1 MVKKYIF
8 LVLLMM
14 TSHLAIADRDWSK
27 TFPQIKS
34 SDTITTLAKFCPN
47 ESYVNCND
55 DIYQKVWL
63 HLEAT
68 NGERYRLNLNSVM
81 DGTTGN
87 KIALVYITPP
97 NIGLDMTRMRRLMFN
112 CNGTFIDI
120 TNGISN
126 NVMDAPPN
134 SVAGRIQNIICR
146 VPTAQQY
153 CAGLSNSECNNVSK
167 VINSNNRPAYC
178 KQGYGLVDSGLNNEQ
193 RRICA
198 VMGTW
203 N

>member
-1 MVKKYIF
+1 MYKKYTL
-8 LVLLMM
+8 LVLILI
-14 TSHLAIADRDWSK
+14 LPNIALADRDWTK
-27 TFPQIKS
+27 TFPQIS
-34 SDTITTLAKFCPN
+34 SKNTITTLAKYCPN
-47 ESYVNCND
+47 EPNVNCND
-55 DIYQKVWL
+55 DIYQKFWL

-68 NGERYRLNLNSVM
+68 NGERYRLNLNSVK
-81 DGTTGN
+81 DGTTG
-87 KIALVYITPP
+87 AVMATVYITPP
-97 NIGLDMTRMRRLMFN
+97 NVMFDWQRMHTLLFN
-112 CNGTFIDI
+112 CNNTFIDI
-120 TNGISN
+120 THGISN

-134 SVAGRIQNIICR
+134 SVAGQIQKIVCR
-146 VPTAQQY
+146 VPTAKQY
-153 CAGLSNSECNNVSK
+153 CEGLSNSECNNVSK

>member
-1 MVKKYIF
+1 
-8 LVLLMM
+8 
-14 TSHLAIADRDWSK
+14 
-27 TFPQIKS
+27 
-34 SDTITTLAKFCPN
+34 
-47 ESYVNCND
+47 
-55 DIYQKVWL
+55 
-63 HLEAT
+63 
-68 NGERYRLNLNSVM
+68 M

-97 NIGLDMTRMRRLMFN
+97 NVGLDMTRMRRLMFN

-134 SVAGRIQNIICR
+134 SVAGRIQKIVCR

-153 CAGLSNSECNNVSK
+153 CVGLSNSECNNVSK

>member
-1 MVKKYIF
+1 MIKKIAL
-8 LVLLMM
+8 LVLML
-14 TSHLAIADRDWSK
+14 TVTNVANAERDWSK
-27 TFPQIKS
+27 TFPQIS
-34 SDTITTLAKFCPN
+34 NRDTITTLAKYCPN
-47 ESYVNCND
+47 EQNVNCDD

-87 KIALVYITPP
+87 KIALVYITLP
-97 NIGLDMTRMRRLMFN
+97 NAMFDWQRMHRLMFN

-134 SVAGRIQNIICR
+134 SVAGRIQKIICR
-146 VPTAQQY
+146 VPTTKQY
-153 CAGLSNSECNNVSK
+153 CEGLSNGECNNVSR
-167 VINSNNRPAYC
+167 VVNSNNRPSYC
-178 KQGYGLVDSGLNNEQ
+178 RQGYGLVDSGLNNEQ

>member
-1 MVKKYIF
+1 MIKKYI
-8 LVLLMM
+8 LLALLLM

-47 ESYVNCND
+47 EPYVNCSD

-63 HLEAT
+63 HLEAS
-68 NGERYRLNLNSVM
+68 NGERYRLNLNSVL
-81 DGTTGN
+81 DGSTGN
-87 KIALVYITPP
+87 KIATVYITPP
-97 NIGLDMTRMRRLMFN
+97 NVGLDLRRMRRLMFN
-112 CNGTFIDI
+112 CNGTFVDI
-120 TNGISN
+120 TNGVSN
-126 NVMDAPPN
+126 NIIDAPPY
-134 SVAGRIQNIICR
+134 SVAGKIEKIICR
-146 VPTAQQY
+146 VPTAKQY
-153 CAGLSNSECNNVSK
+153 CEGLTSNECQNVTK
-167 VINSNNRPAYC
+167 VVNSNNRPAYC
-178 KQGYGLVDSGLNNEQ
+178 KQGYGLVNSGLNNEQ